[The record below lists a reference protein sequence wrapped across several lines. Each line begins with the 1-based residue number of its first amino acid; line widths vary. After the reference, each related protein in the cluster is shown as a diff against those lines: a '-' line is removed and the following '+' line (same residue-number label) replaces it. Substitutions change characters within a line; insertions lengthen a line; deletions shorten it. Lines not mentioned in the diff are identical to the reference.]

1 MGDRRHGEVTT
12 KGVGVR
18 VGGILYIVGGVVI
31 LIATIPWAVALARPP
46 QSSWGR
52 RWFGLPWAND
62 DLPAQKKRRKQVLH
76 VAGMSIYGLAAV
88 LQGLVMAFRP
98 QSDLLSWLFL
108 IPIAISVVCILAALS
123 IRPETR

>member
-1 MGDRRHGEVTT
+1 MGDRGHGKVTP
-12 KGVGVR
+12 KGAGVR
-18 VGGILYIVGGVVI
+18 VSGVLYIVGGVVI

-76 VAGMSIYGLAAV
+76 VAGMSIYGLAVV
-88 LQGLVMAFRP
+88 LKGLFMAFGR

-108 IPIAISVVCILAALS
+108 IPMAISVACILAALS
-123 IRPETR
+123 IRPGTR